1 MRTITKRAIQGA
13 LAATLALGGIAA
25 ASGTAQAYGNTD
37 WWDVNSLG
45 YWLGGNNSTK
55 RCVDDSYAPNLP
67 DGNLLRG
74 FPCAQYNYSGGWQ
87 QWKVIALS
95 NGYAQLQNGATG
107 LCLDDSTR
115 LSDGS
120 DYLRGFPCYTQSFSG
135 GWQGW
140 RIVNRTTAAGY
151 YEQVLQNA
159 ATGRCLDDSNAGPN
173 GSDLLRGYP
182 CNGPS
187 QDNGYQGWDIWT

>member
-25 ASGTAQAYGNTD
+25 TGGSAQAYGNTD
-37 WWDVNSLG
+37 WWNPNGLP
-45 YWLGGNNSTK
+45 YWLGGNNNTG
-55 RCVDDSYAPNLP
+55 RCVDDSSAPSLP

-74 FPCAQYNYSGGWQ
+74 FPCFQSNYDGGWQ
-87 QWKVIALS
+87 KWKVNAMA
-95 NGYAQLQNGATG
+95 NGYAQLKNGATG

-115 LSDGS
+115 SDGT
-120 DYLRGFPCYTQSFSG
+120 DYLRGFPCYPQSLSG

-140 RIVNRTTAAGY
+140 RIVNRTRANGY

-173 GSDLLRGYP
+173 GSDLLRGYV
-182 CNGPS
+182 CNGTS